1 MTMDDAYEEQV
12 AYAID
17 LGVRGLISVSSLNEL
32 TSTVFI
38 EGDGHVSLQIRDA
51 TNLDELIARL
61 NAWCTRHPGV
71 LKGELSIGEFDPVK
85 VDAELAAEEE
95 RERAREICGHDELS
109 IRDTHR
115 SL

>member
-12 AYAID
+12 AYAVD
-17 LGVRGLISVSSLNEL
+17 LGVRGLISMSSLNEL

-38 EGDGHVSLQIRDA
+38 EGDGVSLQIRDA
-51 TNLDELIARL
+51 ANLDELIARL

-71 LKGELSIGEFDPVK
+71 LEGELSIHEFDPVK

-95 RERAREICGHDELS
+95 RERAREICGHHELS
-109 IRDTHR
+109 ILDTHR
-115 SL
+115 SS